1 MRRVRP
7 RDWRAVIATAAAAL
21 CLAPLL
27 AQDREREHSIS
38 FLPSASDK
46 LQQGYARIVN
56 RSAEPGEV
64 AISAIDDTGRKYGPL
79 TLAMDANETV
89 HLDSDDLETGNPAKD
104 LTGSTGPGQGDW
116 RLALDSD
123 LDIEALAYIRTEDG
137 FLTAM
142 HDIVPATDGRH
153 RVPFFNPGSN
163 HNQVSLLRL
172 VNTDTETAEVSIS
185 GIDDAGTSSDDTVV
199 ASIPAAAS
207 RTYSAQELE
216 SGGTPGLAG
225 QLGDGAGKWQLI
237 VESGRPLVVMSL
249 LSSPTG
255 HLTNLSFAPDEEEDG
270 VRSVPFFPQASD
282 PLGRQGFVRVINH
295 SAEEGEV
302 TVTAFDGSESDYEP
316 ISLAFGANR
325 AMHFNSNDLEFANAS
340 KGLSVGVGAGQ
351 GDWRLELTSELDIEV
366 LSYIRT
372 DDGFVTPMHHTAARA
387 LDDTWRYYVPIFHPA
402 SQSGQESHLRLASVG
417 DDGATSITI
426 RGLDDQGL
434 AAPEGDVGLALEAGR
449 TRTLTAGALELGA
462 EGVSG
467 RLGTGSGKWQ
477 LFISADGPLEAMSL
491 EHSSTGYY
499 ENLSRGR
506 NGYRAWPLPSRH
518 PDLVVDRTRVNIGS
532 TVPGGTITL
541 STAVRNQGDA
551 ESATTTLRYFRSP
564 NATISTSD
572 TQIGTDAVGALAAS
586 GASSQ
591 SISLA
596 APADPGTTYYG
607 ACVDGVSG
615 ESDTTNNC
623 SSSVAVTVEAAGSP
637 DLVVEAP
644 SASDDRPDPGMAF
657 TLSATVRN
665 QGDRDAGATT
675 LRYYRSADATIST
688 GDTEVGTHA
697 VGALAASG
705 ASSQSI
711 SLAAPADPGTTYY
724 GACVDGVSGESD
736 ITNNCSSSVAVTVE
750 VAGSPDLV
758 VEAPSAS
765 DDRPDPGM
773 AFTLSATVRNQGDRD
788 AGATTLRYYRSA
800 DATISTGDTEVG
812 THAVGALAA
821 SGASSQSI
829 PLAAPADPGTTYYGA
844 CVDGVSGESDITN
857 NCSSSVEVTV
867 EVAGSPDLVVEA
879 PSASDDRPDPGMA
892 FTLSATV
899 RNQGDRDAG
908 ATTLRYYRSADATIS
923 TGDTEVGTHAVGA
936 LAASGA
942 SSQSIPLAA
951 PADPGTTYYG
961 ACVDGVSGESDI
973 TNNCSSS
980 VEVTV
985 EVAGSPDLIVEA
997 PSASDD
1003 RPRSGVAFT
1012 LSATVRNQGGA
1023 DAMATTL
1030 RYYRSSD
1037 ATITTADAET
1047 GSDALAALAVSAKT
1061 DEAIELVPPSAF
1073 GIYYYGAC
1081 VDAVTGESNTRNN
1094 CSSSVR
1100 VTPCEFLAVGCGP
1113 DAKQSM
1119 APDLLAYLGDLTIHA
1134 ERVAADIRVLNWG
1147 AARSA
1152 ATKLSLRINV
1162 GPTWSTSLWAEERN
1176 VPAIDSRSG
1185 VTFAF
1190 DVPLDD
1196 FDPGGH
1202 YYARARAQ
1210 PVAGELRRSNADVFG
1225 FSLDDTGQVV
1235 VRCASGPTDDVAA
1248 GTTDPL
1254 LAQQWHLNNL
1264 GQRAYAS
1271 NPGTPGED
1279 LGMANALTAEQPLGQ
1294 GVRIAVADTGLETC
1308 HPDLADNI
1316 EASGAHNFNAG
1327 SWNGSVPGDPFQP
1340 SNMGDHGTSVAGIA
1354 ASVANNGVGGRG
1366 VAPGAT
1372 LHGYNVLSAINFW
1385 PAYVDSMGGSTSSP
1399 ASATADIFNMSFGTL
1414 GGASN
1419 TSANEK
1425 NLFQHGVRNLRAG
1438 RGAIYVKS
1446 AGNGFGRCHSM
1457 RRAANDR
1464 IGCASANAD
1473 NSNNL
1478 PYFVLVGGFNA
1489 SGVKASYAS
1498 AGSNLWVSAPAGE
1511 LGSRRPAI
1519 ITTDQVGSDR
1529 GYDVYYPI
1537 GVVGDSV
1544 NNPHG
1549 NYVSTFHGTSSAAP
1563 NTSGAV
1569 AVLLQS
1575 YPALTW
1581 RDVKHILAKTAR
1593 QIHAG
1598 AESVRYIV
1606 GETVY
1611 TAQLPWITNAGGY
1624 RFHNWYGFGAVDVDD
1639 ALAHAASHTPDGLG
1653 TFVETAAF
1661 SRSAATSIPDADGG
1675 GTLQTLTVRG
1685 LAADANI
1692 EAVMLRINITHP
1704 MTHELG
1710 IHLTSPSG
1718 TESILNPVFNE
1729 ALAGDA
1735 NLDWS
1740 LLSNAFYGE
1749 SPNGEWTLKVVDA
1762 APGDAGRLNN
1772 WNLRFALGTHP

>member
-1 MRRVRP
+1 MV
-7 RDWRAVIATAAAAL
+7 
-21 CLAPLL
+21 
-27 AQDREREHSIS
+27 
-38 FLPSASDK
+38 F
-46 LQQGYARIVN
+46 
-56 RSAEPGEV
+56 
-64 AISAIDDTGRKYGPL
+64 
-79 TLAMDANETV
+79 
-89 HLDSDDLETGNPAKD
+89 
-104 LTGSTGPGQGDW
+104 
-116 RLALDSD
+116 
-123 LDIEALAYIRTEDG
+123 
-137 FLTAM
+137 
-142 HDIVPATDGRH
+142 
-153 RVPFFNPGSN
+153 
-163 HNQVSLLRL
+163 
-172 VNTDTETAEVSIS
+172 
-185 GIDDAGTSSDDTVV
+185 
-199 ASIPAAAS
+199 
-207 RTYSAQELE
+207 
-216 SGGTPGLAG
+216 
-225 QLGDGAGKWQLI
+225 
-237 VESGRPLVVMSL
+237 
-249 LSSPTG
+249 
-255 HLTNLSFAPDEEEDG
+255 
-270 VRSVPFFPQASD
+270 
-282 PLGRQGFVRVINH
+282 
-295 SAEEGEV
+295 
-302 TVTAFDGSESDYEP
+302 
-316 ISLAFGANR
+316 
-325 AMHFNSNDLEFANAS
+325 
-340 KGLSVGVGAGQ
+340 
-351 GDWRLELTSELDIEV
+351 
-366 LSYIRT
+366 
-372 DDGFVTPMHHTAARA
+372 
-387 LDDTWRYYVPIFHPA
+387 
-402 SQSGQESHLRLASVG
+402 
-417 DDGATSITI
+417 
-426 RGLDDQGL
+426 
-434 AAPEGDVGLALEAGR
+434 
-449 TRTLTAGALELGA
+449 
-462 EGVSG
+462 
-467 RLGTGSGKWQ
+467 
-477 LFISADGPLEAMSL
+477 
-491 EHSSTGYY
+491 
-499 ENLSRGR
+499 
-506 NGYRAWPLPSRH
+506 
-518 PDLVVDRTRVNIGS
+518 
-532 TVPGGTITL
+532 TL
-541 STAVRNQGDA
+541 SATVRNQGDGGA
-551 ESATTTLRYFRSP
+551 GATTLRYYRSTD
-564 NATISTSD
+564 ATISTGD
-572 TQIGTDAVGALAAS
+572 TEVGTHAVGALAAS

-637 DLVVEAP
+637 DLVVEAL
-644 SASDDRPDPGMAF
+644 SASDDRPDPGMVF

-665 QGDRDAGATT
+665 QGDGDAGATI
-675 LRYYRSADATIST
+675 LRYYRSTDATIST

-705 ASSQSI
+705 TSSQSI

-736 ITNNCSSSVAVTVE
+736 TTNNCSSSIAVTVE
-750 VAGSPDLV
+750 AAGSPDLV

-773 AFTLSATVRNQGDRD
+773 VFTLSATVRNQGDGD
-788 AGATTLRYYRSA
+788 AGATILRYYRST
-800 DATISTGDTEVG
+800 DATISTGDTQVG

-821 SGASSQSI
+821 SGTSSQSI
-829 PLAAPADPGTTYYGA
+829 SLAAPADPGTTYYGA
-844 CVDGVSGESDITN
+844 CVDGVSGESDTTN
-857 NCSSSVEVTV
+857 NCSSSIAVTV
-867 EVAGSPDLVVEA
+867 EAAGSPDLV
-879 PSASDDRPDPGMA
+879 
-892 FTLSATV
+892 
-899 RNQGDRDAG
+899 
-908 ATTLRYYRSADATIS
+908 
-923 TGDTEVGTHAVGA
+923 
-936 LAASGA
+936 
-942 SSQSIPLAA
+942 
-951 PADPGTTYYG
+951 
-961 ACVDGVSGESDI
+961 
-973 TNNCSSS
+973 
-980 VEVTV
+980 
-985 EVAGSPDLIVEA
+985 VEA

-1012 LSATVRNQGGA
+1012 LSATVRNQGDG
-1023 DAMATTL
+1023 DAGATTL

-1037 ATITTADAET
+1037 ATITTADVET
-1047 GSDALAALAVSAKT
+1047 GTDALAALAVSAKT

-1073 GIYYYGAC
+1073 DIYYYGAC

-1100 VTPCEFLAVGCGP
+1100 VTPCEFLAAGCGP
-1113 DAKQSM
+1113 DAKRSM

-1134 ERVAADIRVLNWG
+1134 ERVAASIRILNWG

-1152 ATKLSLRINV
+1152 ATKLSLRIND
-1162 GPTWSTSLWAEERN
+1162 GPTWRTALWAEERD

-1202 YYARARAQ
+1202 FYARARAQ
-1210 PVAGELRRSNADVFG
+1210 PVAGELRRSNTDVFG

-1279 LGMANALTAEQPLGQ
+1279 LGMANALTAAQPLGQ

-1316 EASGAHNFNAG
+1316 ESSGAHNFNAG

-1354 ASVANNGVGGRG
+1354 ASVENNGVGGRG

-1372 LHGYNVLSAINFW
+1372 LHGYNVLSAIDFW
-1385 PAYVDSMGGSTSSP
+1385 PAYVDSMGGSTSNP
-1399 ASATADIFNMSFGTL
+1399 TSATVDIFNMSFGTL

-1457 RRAANDR
+1457 HRAANNR

-1473 NSNNL
+1473 DSNNL

-1511 LGSRRPAI
+1511 TGSRRPAI

-1529 GYDVYYPI
+1529 GYDVYNPI

-1549 NYVSTFHGTSSAAP
+1549 NYVSMFNGTSAAAP

-1593 QIHAG
+1593 QMHAG
-1598 AESVRYIV
+1598 AESVRYVV
-1606 GETVY
+1606 GGTVY

-1675 GTLQTLTVRG
+1675 GTVQTLTVQG

-1710 IHLTSPSG
+1710 IHLTSPSA

>member
-199 ASIPAAAS
+199 TSIPAAAS

-316 ISLAFGANR
+316 ISLAFGANK
-325 AMHFNSNDLEFANAS
+325 AMHFNSNDLEFGNAA

-586 GASSQ
+586 GTSSQ
-591 SISLA
+591 SIS
-596 APADPGTTYYG
+596 
-607 ACVDGVSG
+607 
-615 ESDTTNNC
+615 
-623 SSSVAVTVEAAGSP
+623 
-637 DLVVEAP
+637 
-644 SASDDRPDPGMAF
+644 
-657 TLSATVRN
+657 
-665 QGDRDAGATT
+665 
-675 LRYYRSADATIST
+675 
-688 GDTEVGTHA
+688 
-697 VGALAASG
+697 
-705 ASSQSI
+705 
-711 SLAAPADPGTTYY
+711 
-724 GACVDGVSGESD
+724 
-736 ITNNCSSSVAVTVE
+736 
-750 VAGSPDLV
+750 
-758 VEAPSAS
+758 
-765 DDRPDPGM
+765 
-773 AFTLSATVRNQGDRD
+773 
-788 AGATTLRYYRSA
+788 
-800 DATISTGDTEVG
+800 
-812 THAVGALAA
+812 
-821 SGASSQSI
+821 
-829 PLAAPADPGTTYYGA
+829 LAAPADPGTTYYGA

-1210 PVAGELRRSNADVFG
+1210 PVAGELRRSNTDVFG

-1511 LGSRRPAI
+1511 FGSRRPAI

>member
-316 ISLAFGANR
+316 ISLAFGANK

-586 GASSQ
+586 GTSSQ

-623 SSSVAVTVEAAGSP
+623 SSSTDVTVETPGSP
-637 DLVVEAP
+637 DLVAEAP
-644 SASDDRPDPGMAF
+644 STSVDRPEPGMVF
-657 TLSATVRN
+657 TLSAIVRN
-665 QGDRDAGATT
+665 QGDG
-675 LRYYRSADATIST
+675 
-688 GDTEVGTHA
+688 
-697 VGALAASG
+697 
-705 ASSQSI
+705 
-711 SLAAPADPGTTYY
+711 
-724 GACVDGVSGESD
+724 
-736 ITNNCSSSVAVTVE
+736 
-750 VAGSPDLV
+750 
-758 VEAPSAS
+758 
-765 DDRPDPGM
+765 
-773 AFTLSATVRNQGDRD
+773 D

-844 CVDGVSGESDITN
+844 CVDGVSGESDTTN
-857 NCSSSVEVTV
+857 NCSSSVAVTV
-867 EVAGSPDLVVEA
+867 EAAGSPDLVVEA

-1354 ASVANNGVGGRG
+1354 ASVVNNGVGGRG